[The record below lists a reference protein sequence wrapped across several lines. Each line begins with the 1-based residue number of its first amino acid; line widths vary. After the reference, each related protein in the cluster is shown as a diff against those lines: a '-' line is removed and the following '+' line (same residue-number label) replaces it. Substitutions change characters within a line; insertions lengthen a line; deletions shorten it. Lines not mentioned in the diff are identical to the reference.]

1 MIRVVPRYS
10 RSLTY
15 TVLSYTTL
23 SRTDFYNFWA
33 LQLST
38 IKSFSYTILRSCSS
52 RKIVLLKT
60 VYNDLSYTNF
70 ELKSFPLN
78 QKSCSSRTHC
88 MLINKTIRKFCA
100 TVCWHCPTR
109 PLNYELLWKDANGGF
124 MFPEK
129 SSKLKLDSLE
139 VVAPL
144 FRKKRFMLDEKF
156 KICHILYIQKPE
168 VAFSVFRLS
177 FSLMNALVY
186 VNIDQGI
193 H

>member
-1 MIRVVPRYS
+1 MIRVVPRYN

-23 SRTDFYNFWA
+23 SRTDFWMDFYNFWA

-38 IKSFSYTILRSCSS
+38 IKSWSYTILRSRSS

-156 KICHILYIQKPE
+156 QWNASKFVIFYMYRNPE
-168 VAFSVFRLS
+168 LLFLFFFSW
-177 FSLMNALVY
+177 
-186 VNIDQGI
+186 
-193 H
+193 